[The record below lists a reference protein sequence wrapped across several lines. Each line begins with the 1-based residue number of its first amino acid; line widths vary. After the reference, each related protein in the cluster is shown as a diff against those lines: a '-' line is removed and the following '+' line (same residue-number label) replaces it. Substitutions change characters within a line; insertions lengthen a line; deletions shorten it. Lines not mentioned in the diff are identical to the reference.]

1 VDLLTVTV
9 DELARAQVVIFPTRG
24 WVDKHACER
33 LVQYVRRGGHL
44 ITFPTIV
51 TTDEY
56 GRPLETATALYPRG
70 VDRSRRL
77 GLGTVAR
84 RLLIDFFGK
93 YLLFERWKLRR
104 REPTAMHNTDAF
116 EGLKVLL
123 NQKLPA
129 AALTTEDGTRIRGDY
144 IAVRFRPMDGDH
156 KGFEEIQDSLA
167 WRGACAGYT
176 VRYPEGG

>member
-1 VDLLTVTV
+1 
-9 DELARAQVVIFPTRG
+9 
-24 WVDKHACER
+24 
-33 LVQYVRRGGHL
+33 
-44 ITFPTIV
+44 
-51 TTDEY
+51 
-56 GRPLETATALYPRG
+56 
-70 VDRSRRL
+70 
-77 GLGTVAR
+77 R

-176 VRYPEGG
+176 VRYPEGGSSMVIGTVPGGAYTTGVYYQLRASEREALRRYVSSIMRRYGVEPQWVAT